1 MCNQNRIVSCL
12 RFKFLFEFSIHFYIL
27 IKNFRKK
34 YKSENMYKIQQMKRL
49 LECDLC
55 NDVILD
61 PVTLPCDNTIC
72 RSHLDK
78 LLTDASNE
86 KNTFLCL
93 VCHKEHIIPKKG
105 FIVNNRIQ
113 KLLTLDLNIMKASPL
128 FDECIKEIENA
139 KENVLKVEE
148 LQKNGEM
155 YIYDYFENIKRQVD
169 IRRED
174 LKLKIDNFSDEIIKS
189 VELNQKSYIKL
200 SKEVNKIT
208 ENINK
213 SKNELND
220 LIAQFDTLEFNDKK
234 FQDTKA
240 SVAVVNL
247 ELSKIL
253 AEYQDSLLDN
263 KIYTFKFKELPIE
276 DIFGR
281 FFYFNVSLIILISLI

>member
-1 MCNQNRIVSCL
+1 
-12 RFKFLFEFSIHFYIL
+12 
-27 IKNFRKK
+27 
-34 YKSENMYKIQQMKRL
+34 MYKIQQMKRL

-93 VCHKEHIIPKKG
+93 VCHEEHIIPKKG
-105 FIVNNRIQ
+105 SIVNNRIQ
-113 KLLTLDLNIMKASPL
+113 KLLTLDLNILKASPL

-155 YIYDYFENIKRQVD
+155 YNYDYFENIKRQVD
-169 IRRED
+169 IRREN
-174 LKLKIDNFSDEIIKS
+174 LNLKIDNVSDEIIKS
-189 VELNQKSYIKL
+189 VELYQTSYIKL

-208 ENINK
+208 ENIN
-213 SKNELND
+213 
-220 LIAQFDTLEFNDKK
+220 
-234 FQDTKA
+234 
-240 SVAVVNL
+240 
-247 ELSKIL
+247 
-253 AEYQDSLLDN
+253 
-263 KIYTFKFKELPIE
+263 
-276 DIFGR
+276 
-281 FFYFNVSLIILISLI
+281 